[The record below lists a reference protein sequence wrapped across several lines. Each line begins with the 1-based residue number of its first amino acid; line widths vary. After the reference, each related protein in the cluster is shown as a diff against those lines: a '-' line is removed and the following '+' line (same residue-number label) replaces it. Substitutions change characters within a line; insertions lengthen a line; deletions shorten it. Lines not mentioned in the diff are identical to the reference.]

1 MNNKINVWTTSR
13 DSAVCDDIELRKT
26 STTRLIFKPEIVNN
40 KNNPEASVRGCF
52 IFQKKGRNASWEDYK
67 ELNLSQLKAEE
78 WIKLELNSEAMLTL
92 TREIQKHYAVHEKYG
107 VMHGGF
113 HLFESGPDIEKLID
127 IFESNTHLFTQ
138 LMEDDKI
145 EALERTLEWIV
156 TNDNP
161 DKIIDRI
168 KNLKEKDLDQ
178 LNTFVGIANLKKVLS
193 VWEDNRLSNA
203 PEKFWQSVLKE
214 NTWILSQIFS
224 NPTVLINDE
233 AYVGGKTINNNS
245 GKLVDFLYA
254 NPFSK
259 DAVLIEIKTPSTPL
273 ITPNEYRTGV
283 HSVHKELMG
292 AVTQVLTYKTSIQ
305 REYQTI
311 DYNNYRQGIKTDFD
325 IINPNC
331 VVIAGRF
338 DTLTDT
344 AHRHSFELYRK
355 ELKNV
360 TVITFDELFERVK
373 GLIQLLEG

>member
-1 MNNKINVWTTSR
+1 MSGKINVRTTSR
-13 DSAVCDDIELRKT
+13 DSAVCDDIELKKT
-26 STTRLIFKPEIVNN
+26 STTRLIFRPEIVNN
-40 KNNPEASVRGCF
+40 NNNPEASVRGCF
-52 IFQKKGRNASWEDYK
+52 IFQKKGRNAPWEDYK
-67 ELNLSQLKAEE
+67 ELELSKLKAEE

-92 TREIQKHYAVHEKYG
+92 TKEIQKHYAVHEKYG
-107 VMHGGF
+107 VMYGGF
-113 HLFESGPDIEKLID
+113 HLFENNPDIERLIEM
-127 IFESNTHLFTQ
+127 FESNTNLFTQ
-138 LMEDDKI
+138 LMEDDKS
-145 EALERTLEWIV
+145 EALEKTLEWIV

-161 DKIIDRI
+161 DKIIDRL
-168 KNLKEKDLDQ
+168 KNLQEQDLDQ
-178 LNTFVGIANLKKVLS
+178 LNTLIGIANLKKVLS
-193 VWEDNRLSNA
+193 VWEGNKLNNTS
-203 PEKFWQSVLKE
+203 EKFWQSVLKE

-233 AYVGGKTINNNS
+233 AYVGGKTVNNDS

-283 HSVHKELMG
+283 YSVHKEVTG
-292 AVTQVLTYKTSIQ
+292 AVTQVLTYKTSLQ
-305 REYQTI
+305 REYQNI

-325 IINPNC
+325 IITPCC

>member
-1 MNNKINVWTTSR
+1 MNDKINVWTTSR
-13 DSAVCDDIELRKT
+13 DSAVCDDIELKKT
-26 STTRLIFKPEIVNN
+26 TTTRLIFRPEIVNN
-40 KNNPEASVRGCF
+40 SKNPEASVRGCF
-52 IFQKKGRNASWEDYK
+52 IFQKKRKNASWEDYK
-67 ELNLSQLKAEE
+67 ELDLSKLKAEE

-107 VMHGGF
+107 VMYGGF
-113 HLFESGPDIEKLID
+113 QLFKSSPDIERLIEM
-127 IFESNTHLFTQ
+127 FESNTDLFTQ
-138 LMEDDKI
+138 LLEDDKSD
-145 EALERTLEWIV
+145 ALEKTLEWIV

-161 DKIIDRI
+161 DKIIDR
-168 KNLKEKDLDQ
+168 LKHLQEKDLDQ
-178 LNTFVGIANLKKVLS
+178 LNTLVGIANLKKVLS
-193 VWEDNRLSNA
+193 IWEGNKHNTS
-203 PEKFWQSVLKE
+203 EKFWQSILKE

-233 AYVGGKTINNNS
+233 AYVGGKTINNDS

-273 ITPNEYRTGV
+273 ITPTEYRTGV
-283 HSVHKELMG
+283 YSVHKDLMG
-292 AVTQVLTYKTSIQ
+292 AVTQVLTYKTSLQ
-305 REYQTI
+305 REYQNI

-325 IINPNC
+325 IINPCC

-344 AHRHSFELYRK
+344 ALRHSFELYRK

-360 TVITFDELFERVK
+360 TVITYDELFERVK
-373 GLIQLLEG
+373 GLIKLLEG

>member
-1 MNNKINVWTTSR
+1 MNDRINVRTTSR

-26 STTRLIFKPEIVNN
+26 STTRLIFRPEIVNN
-40 KNNPEASVRGCF
+40 INNPEASVRGCF

-67 ELNLSQLKAEE
+67 ELDLSKLKAEE
-78 WIKLELNSEAMLTL
+78 WIKLELSSESMLTL
-92 TREIQKHYAVHEKYG
+92 TKEIQKHYAIHEKYG
-107 VMHGGF
+107 VMYGGF
-113 HLFESGPDIEKLID
+113 HLFKSNSDIERLIEV
-127 IFESNTHLFTQ
+127 FESNTNLFAQ
-138 LMEDDKI
+138 LMEDDKS
-145 EALERTLEWIV
+145 EALEKTLEWIV

-161 DKIIDRI
+161 DKIIDKL
-168 KNLKEKDLDQ
+168 KNLQEKDLDQ
-178 LNTFVGIANLKKVLS
+178 LNTLVGIANLKKVFS
-193 VWEDNRLSNA
+193 VWEGNKLNTS
-203 PEKFWQSVLKE
+203 EKFWQSVLKE

-233 AYVGGKTINNNS
+233 AYVGGKTINNDS

-259 DAVLIEIKTPSTPL
+259 DAVLIEIKTPSTLL

-283 HSVHKELMG
+283 YSVHKDLMG
-292 AVTQVLTYKTSIQ
+292 AVTQVLTYKTSLQ
-305 REYQTI
+305 REYQNI

-325 IINPNC
+325 VITPSC

-344 AHRHSFELYRK
+344 AHRHSFELYRR

-373 GLIQLLEG
+373 GLIKLLEG

>member
-13 DSAVCDDIELRKT
+13 DSAVCDDIELKKT
-26 STTRLIFKPEIVNN
+26 STTRFIFRPELVNN
-40 KNNPEASVRGCF
+40 INNPDASVRGCF

-67 ELNLSQLKAEE
+67 ELDLSKLKAEE

-107 VMHGGF
+107 VMYGGF
-113 HLFESGPDIEKLID
+113 QLFKSSPDIERLIEM
-127 IFESNTHLFTQ
+127 FESNTDLFTQ
-138 LMEDDKI
+138 LLEDDKSD
-145 EALERTLEWIV
+145 ALEKTLEWIV

-161 DKIIDRI
+161 DKLIDR
-168 KNLKEKDLDQ
+168 LKHLQEKDLDQ
-178 LNTFVGIANLKKVLS
+178 LNTLVGIANLKKVLS
-193 VWEDNRLSNA
+193 IWEGNKHNSS
-203 PEKFWQSVLKE
+203 EKFWQTILKH
-214 NTWILSQIFS
+214 NSWILSQIFS

-233 AYVGGKTINNNS
+233 AYVGGKTINNDS

-259 DAVLIEIKTPSTPL
+259 DAVLIEIKTPSTAL
-273 ITPNEYRTGV
+273 ITPTEYRTGV
-283 HSVHKELMG
+283 YSVHKDLMG
-292 AVTQVLTYKTSIQ
+292 AVTQVLTYKTSLQ
-305 REYQTI
+305 REYQNI

-325 IINPNC
+325 IINPSC

-373 GLIQLLEG
+373 GLIKLLEG